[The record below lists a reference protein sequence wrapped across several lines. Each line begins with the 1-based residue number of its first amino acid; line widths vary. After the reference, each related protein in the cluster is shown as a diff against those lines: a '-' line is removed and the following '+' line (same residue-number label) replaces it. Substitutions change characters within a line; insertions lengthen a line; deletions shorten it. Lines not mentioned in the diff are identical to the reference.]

1 MGLGP
6 VVRGIRRSA
15 PDVEGDT
22 IVRRA
27 LFLALAV
34 AASTLLAACGGSG
47 SGGLTGTTWYLT
59 SGTETVPAWQY
70 AVPPAEQ
77 ANFTI
82 TFNTDGNFTAKA
94 DCNVLGGTY
103 KTSGTDG
110 LTITPGPS
118 TMAFCGE
125 ASFDTLFVHA
135 LGDTTNYKIENGVLT
150 LTQKNG
156 TLQFTSTKPTATAAP
171 SASPAEVPQGSP
183 SGQGLT
189 GVTWKLTAVTEKV
202 PAFQGVVPP
211 DQQASYTITFKEDKS
226 FDAKADCN
234 DLSGTYETGD
244 PTAANGP
251 LTITPGPMT
260 LVACPEGSLGDLFVV
275 GLGSAES
282 YAIADDALTINLV
295 DGGTLTFQPSS

>member
-1 MGLGP
+1 
-6 VVRGIRRSA
+6 VRK
-15 PDVEGDT
+15 
-22 IVRRA
+22 A
-27 LFLALAV
+27 LFLALA
-34 AASTLLAACGGSG
+34 AGAGRLLAACGSSG

-77 ANFTI
+77 ANYTI
-82 TFNTDGNFTAKA
+82 TFNTDGNFAAKA
-94 DCNVLGGTY
+94 DCNQLGGTY
-103 KTSGTDG
+103 KTSGADG

-125 ASFDTLFVHA
+125 ASFDTLYVHA
-135 LGDTTNYKIENGVLT
+135 LADTTNYKIENSVLT

-156 TLQFTSTKPTATAAP
+156 TLQFTSTKPTATAEP
-171 SASPAEVPQGSP
+171 PASPAQVPQGSP

-189 GVTWKLTAVTEKV
+189 GVGWKLTAITEKV

-211 DQQASYTITFKEDKS
+211 EQQANYTITFNEDMS

-234 DLSGTYETGD
+234 NLSGTYETGD
-244 PTAANGP
+244 PTASSGP

-260 LVACPEGSLGDLFVV
+260 LVACPEGSLSDLFVI

-282 YAIADDALTINLV
+282 YTIADDVLTIAVV
-295 DGGTLTFQPSS
+295 DGGTLQFQASS